1 MSESRFSQVGWY
13 AFSVSDN
20 KTVSDALGELG
31 LTTDN
36 VGNNLYTLA
45 NEPIQ
50 QGDTLT
56 NDSWTPISKGDQ
68 TVGLIEKFKSYWLFL
83 ESVPEV
89 EPVPE
94 VAEFGTDNEYLNE
107 GKIISS
113 YLKPTNLLQQI
124 NGIKYLSYNN
134 YIGQLK
140 GILEEA
146 GVMVWYDIYL
156 FSDGYIKIPQDQTP
170 SPEYNTDTQKTPYTG
185 NDINNDLTI
194 TYRQSKLDVSKYR
207 LEIAVTNTES
217 QFYSYYNGDMNPPQ
231 NLLFISQIFVKLPVD
246 FAIQGAPVEFVPGI
260 LIDNYGTAD
269 LYHKLNND
277 GTWLSLGATSS
288 MPDIF
293 GNAQKTAN
301 TYDEYL
307 HIKNNVTTESELNAF
322 DGSMHNVFTHDT
334 NSNVLEINGDLID
347 SLNFTSAFQLS
358 LIDTSN
364 PDNLGANNVFIDG
377 IYNFAS
383 S

>member
-50 QGDTLT
+50 QGETLT
-56 NDSWTPISKGDQ
+56 NDSWTPISKDDQ
-68 TVGLIEKFKSYWLFL
+68 TVGLIEKFKSYWLLL
-83 ESVPEV
+83 ESVPEA

-94 VAEFGTDNEYLNE
+94 VAEFGTDNEYLNV
-107 GKIISS
+107 GKIISD
-113 YLKPTNLLQQI
+113 YLKPSDLLQVI
-124 NGIKYLSYNN
+124 SGNNYLSYNN

-140 GILEEA
+140 GIEISDGGDML
-146 GVMVWYDIYL
+146 WSDIYL
-156 FSDGYIKIPQDQTP
+156 FSDGYIKVPDSQAGTVY
-170 SPEYNTDTQKTPYTG
+170 STDTPKTPYTG

-207 LEIAVTNTES
+207 LEIAVTDTDS
-217 QFYSYYNGDMNPPQ
+217 QFYSYYVESADQ
-231 NLLFISQIFVKLPVD
+231 IFLFISQIFVKLPVD
-246 FAIQGAPVEFVPGI
+246 FAIQGSAVGFNPGI

-269 LYHKLNND
+269 DYHLLNND
-277 GTWLSLGATSS
+277 GTWLSLGSIS
-288 MPDIF
+288 KMPNLM
-293 GNAQKTAN
+293 GYASQSAS

-307 HIKNNVTTESELNAF
+307 QIKNNATTESELNAL

-334 NSNVLEINGDLID
+334 NSNVLEINGDLI
-347 SLNFTSAFQLS
+347 STGNYTSAFQLS

-364 PDNLGANNVFIDG
+364 SDNLGANNVFIDG
-377 IYNFAS
+377 IHNFAS